1 MSRALSA
8 ADSSA
13 ALSTGAPAK
22 ASSALLH
29 EPYRLIQLTSHIK
42 QAIAGMNAHFQD
54 HNRYRE
60 GSQLD
65 RSNEEN

>member
-22 ASSALLH
+22 ASSASLH
-29 EPYRLIQLTSHIK
+29 APYRLIQLTSHTM
-42 QAIAGMNAHFQD
+42 QAVADMNAYF
-54 HNRYRE
+54 RITTALGRGGS
-60 GSQLD
+60 GSQ
-65 RSNEEN
+65 